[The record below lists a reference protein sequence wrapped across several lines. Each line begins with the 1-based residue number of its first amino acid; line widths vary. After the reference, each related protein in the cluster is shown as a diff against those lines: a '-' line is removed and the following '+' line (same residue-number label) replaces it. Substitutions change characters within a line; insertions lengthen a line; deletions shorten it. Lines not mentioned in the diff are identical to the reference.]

1 MDLHI
6 KYKSEKELRENRKY
20 MNSLAEKYNKIT
32 DNNHKVSFTEEE
44 NKELDFILCEIER
57 FGYTLYSVKENPA
70 KVLMSVQEF
79 FEKIG
84 VRASSWFIDS
94 NRLRSLVLRLRE
106 GVTLSIT
113 EVSEYRYTVLLILSK
128 PRISFPVNE
137 TVTGFDEVYERIREY
152 L

>member
-1 MDLHI
+1 MNLRI
-6 KYKSEKELRENRKY
+6 EYKSEKELSENRKY

-44 NKELDFILCEIER
+44 DKELNCILSEIEK
-57 FGYTLYSVKENPA
+57 FGYTLYSVKNNPA
-70 KVLMSVQEF
+70 QVLMSVQEF

-84 VRASSWFIDS
+84 VRTSSWFIDS
-94 NRLRSLVLRLRE
+94 NRLRSLVLRLKE

-137 TVTGFDEVYERIREY
+137 TVIGFDGVYDKIKDY